1 MALIG
6 ALAAVGVLSA
16 ASDASATAEP
26 PVVTGNNLTV
36 TSDAAGDTIID
47 VEPDIRIRYR
57 RSEPPPPVSYAIVLE
72 SRESGEWTTVRLW
85 DNADVVDE
93 HHEHEYTRAGG
104 EQSPVVLAFDSVN
117 EAMAAAIRKAKT
129 EAPEIVRQW
138 RES

>member
-1 MALIG
+1 
-6 ALAAVGVLSA
+6 
-16 ASDASATAEP
+16 
-26 PVVTGNNLTV
+26 
-36 TSDAAGDTIID
+36 

-93 HHEHEYTRAGG
+93 HHEHEYTRVGG
-104 EQSPVVLAFDSVN
+104 KQAPAILEFSFTN

-129 EAPEIVRQW
+129 KAPEIVRQW
-138 RES
+138 WVS